1 MNPYTELDVSVT
13 ASTEEIKQRYRTL
26 AQMHHPD
33 KGGDEEL
40 FKRIKLAYE
49 ILSDPIRRKQYDITG
64 DATTTNA
71 RDEAISNII
80 QIILHV
86 VPNFNADSDN
96 LIKMAEDESHA
107 MLNMVNNDINNTELQ
122 IKHFE
127 KVLKK
132 LRIKTNGENVLESI
146 ILKQIQQRKK
156 DLIVFHK
163 NVKVCILMLE
173 ILKDYEY
180 GLLNIIFDKPEEDD
194 GGDSQTRTDTSN
206 DTSF

>member
-13 ASTEEIKQRYRTL
+13 ASTEEVKQRYRTL

-64 DATTTNA
+64 ETGTTNA
-71 RDEAISNII
+71 KDEAISNII

-86 VPNFNADSDN
+86 VPNFNADTDN
-96 LIKMAEDESHA
+96 LIKIAEDESHA
-107 MLNMVNNDINNTELQ
+107 MLNMVNNDINNAELQ

-132 LRIKTNGENVLESI
+132 LRIKTSGENVLENI
-146 ILKQIQQRKK
+146 IQKQIQQRKK
-156 DLIVFHK
+156 DLIIFHK
-163 NVKVCILMLE
+163 NVKVCMLMLE

-180 GLLNIIFDKPEEDD
+180 GLINLIFDTPEENI
-194 GGDSQTRTDTSN
+194 GTPEET
-206 DTSF
+206 

>member
-1 MNPYTELDVSVT
+1 MNPYTELDVPVN
-13 ASTEEIKQRYRTL
+13 ASLENIKQRYRTL

-33 KGGDEEL
+33 KGGDEEV

-64 DATTTNA
+64 ETETTNA
-71 RDEAISNII
+71 KDEAIANII

-86 VPNFNADSDN
+86 VPNFNADEDD
-96 LIKMAEDESHA
+96 LIRIAEEESRA
-107 MLNMVNNDINNTELQ
+107 MLDMVNKDISNTETQ

-132 LRIKTNGENVLESI
+132 LRIKTSGENVLESI
-146 ILKQIQQRKK
+146 IQKQIQQRKK
-156 DLIVFHK
+156 NLIVFHK
-163 NVKVCILMLE
+163 NVKVCMLMLE

-180 GLLNIIFDKPEEDD
+180 GLYNLIFEPPVQE
-194 GGDSQTRTDTSN
+194 
-206 DTSF
+206 

>member
-64 DATTTNA
+64 ESTTTNA
-71 RDEAISNII
+71 KDEAISNII

-86 VPNFNADSDN
+86 VPNFNADQDD
-96 LIKMAEDESHA
+96 LIKIAEDESRA
-107 MLNMVNNDINNTELQ
+107 MLNMVNNDINNAELQ

-156 DLIVFHK
+156 DLIIFHK
-163 NVKVCILMLE
+163 NVKVCMLMLE

-180 GLLNIIFDKPEEDD
+180 GLINLIFDNPEENI
-194 GGDSQTRTDTSN
+194 GTPEET
-206 DTSF
+206 

>member
-1 MNPYTELDVSVT
+1 MNPYTELDVSIT

-33 KGGDEEL
+33 KGGDEET

-49 ILSDPIRRKQYDITG
+49 ILSDPVRRKQYDITG
-64 DATTTNA
+64 ETTTTNA

-86 VPNFNADSDN
+86 VPSFNADEED
-96 LIKMAEDESHA
+96 LIKIAEDEARA
-107 MLNMVNNDINNTELQ
+107 MLDMVNKDIINTESQ
-122 IKHFE
+122 IKNFE

-132 LRIKTNGENVLESI
+132 LRVKNNSENVLESI

-156 DLIVFHK
+156 DLLTFHR
-163 NVKVCILMLE
+163 NVKICMLMLE

-180 GLLNIIFDKPEEDD
+180 GLMNLIFDKPEEEN
-194 GGDSQTRTDTSN
+194 GAPEET
-206 DTSF
+206 

>member
-64 DATTTNA
+64 ESTTTNA
-71 RDEAISNII
+71 KDEAISNII

-86 VPNFNADSDN
+86 VPNFNADQDD
-96 LIKMAEDESHA
+96 LIKIAEDESRA

-146 ILKQIQQRKK
+146 IQKQIQQRKK
-156 DLIVFHK
+156 DLVVFHR
-163 NVKVCILMLE
+163 NVKVCMLMLE

-180 GLLNIIFDKPEEDD
+180 GLMNLIFDKPEEEN
-194 GGDSQTRTDTSN
+194 GAPEET
-206 DTSF
+206 

>member
-64 DATTTNA
+64 ETSTTNA
-71 RDEAISNII
+71 KDEALSNII

-86 VPNFNADSDN
+86 VPGFNADQDD
-96 LIKMAEDESHA
+96 LITIAENETRS
-107 MLNMVNNDINNTELQ
+107 MLDMVNNDINNTEMQ
-122 IKHFE
+122 IKKFE
-127 KVLKK
+127 VVLKK
-132 LRIKTNGENVLESI
+132 LRIKTSGENILESI
-146 ILKQIQQRKK
+146 ILKQIQQRKR
-156 DLIVFHK
+156 DLVIFHK
-163 NVKVCILMLE
+163 NVKVCMLMLE

-180 GLLNIIFDKPEEDD
+180 GLINLIFDNPEEES
-194 GGDSQTRTDTSN
+194 GAPEET
-206 DTSF
+206 